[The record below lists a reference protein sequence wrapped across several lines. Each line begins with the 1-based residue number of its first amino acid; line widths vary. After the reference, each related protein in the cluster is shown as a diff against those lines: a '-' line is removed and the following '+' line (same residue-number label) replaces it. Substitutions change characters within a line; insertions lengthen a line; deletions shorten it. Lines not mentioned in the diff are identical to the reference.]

1 MTRSIES
8 RSAYKFLFRNPER
21 KRLEEDIKLDLKGK
35 GWDGMGWT
43 GLI

>member
-1 MTRSIES
+1 VTRSVES
-8 RSAYKFLFRNPER
+8 RSAYKFLFGNPER
-21 KRLEEDIKLDLKGK
+21 KRFEENIKLDLK